1 MDSMQNNSA
10 LSRKRDQQAAATA
23 SSIIQSSDEN
33 PDEVAENLS
42 LARKLSETT
51 GKTVPPQMIT
61 GNREFVQGIIDA
73 ERNRLVLSMSPRTAT
88 WCSEN
93 PTAALLAKDD
103 VYNLCSFEEMAQR
116 FGQVPK
122 GFGDVRPTAEGPTG
136 PSTIPGMPSAKPP
149 GPASE
154 QPAPSLEPVAP
165 TVQPGNPPPEEVS
178 NPRPASPSA
187 APESA
192 NAQSPDP
199 REVSV
204 QPTPQTDASPSE
216 NIALDAQSAV
226 SPSDPPAGSS
236 EQVGEDDPR
245 EKTRKKDALIEKII
259 DARDATDEQAD
270 ALKQE
275 LYAQDALDAADGVF
289 YLDALRSQGTTP
301 EEVRKLL
308 ASSSSDIVKRT
319 EEFGQNLVEVPKGAA
334 SAAVTA
340 TGRIVEGTG
349 QLMYIPKSE
358 EELARIDRIS
368 KAASLSDKD
377 YALLD
382 MELDKLSWFQAATAK
397 RVLRDV
403 RAGRLTADQA
413 KARFD
418 STWDNLSQYL
428 QTQGA
433 HVGDYG
439 ETIFRPAAGYE
450 NSWGRMTGEILGAN
464 LPNIVATVTVGRFA
478 GTGVEFLR
486 AAGDGAAAAR
496 KANLSEGQQS
506 VAAWAYAPTALVDK
520 IPFDRVSSPV
530 LKRVYLNSFLQKW
543 IAVGFKEG
551 GAQASQ
557 LFAQNA
563 AKHYFIDP
571 KQEFSEKVAATFV
584 AGGVAGIG
592 KEIIQDAATVALR
605 MLTRGRGS
613 PHLSMS
619 RPEAAVKAR
628 QDLDDI
634 AATVEASKYRVRDP
648 EGHRDFTAKVLKD
661 TPAEYGYASHEA
673 VEKYSNATGRD
684 PSGKIGTHAMQVA
697 KDTGSDLKFPMSGY
711 LVHSSPSKADA
722 NFRDSMRLGADA
734 FNHSEALASHIGVPA
749 PGLNPRVKQ
758 NGPYIAT
765 GYVGNQKVDDYAAS
779 HSRNADPTAKKMG
792 RIGSSGNTHR
802 YPDGFSLRSPHQTLN
817 R

>member
-1 MDSMQNNSA
+1 MDNMQPYDDW
-10 LSRKRDQQAAATA
+10 KRRQQGAAAA
-23 SSIIQSSDEN
+23 SYIQSSDEN
-33 PDEVAENLS
+33 PDEVADNLNFAREYS
-42 LARKLSETT
+42 ERTGNPLPTLSMVREYRPTFQRIMDETRDKALLSTARK
-51 GKTVPPQMIT
+51 
-61 GNREFVQGIIDA
+61 
-73 ERNRLVLSMSPRTAT
+73 TAT
-88 WCSEN
+88 WYGEN
-93 PTAALLAKDD
+93 PKAILLAKDD

-116 FGQVPK
+116 FGQVPEA
-122 GFGDVRPTAEGPTG
+122 FGDVRLPKQTLIGPAANPETPPSVIPAG
-136 PSTIPGMPSAKPP
+136 PSAPQQA
-149 GPASE
+149 
-154 QPAPSLEPVAP
+154 PAPYPIAP
-165 TVQPGNPPPEEVS
+165 DTQPPDAAHENAGS
-178 NPRPASPSA
+178 ISQPASPPIDPTGSNT
-187 APESA
+187 PSSDPLE
-192 NAQSPDP
+192 AQPTAQP
-199 REVSV
+199 AV
-204 QPTPQTDASPSE
+204 QPASPTAPATG
-216 NIALDAQSAV
+216 NTLAAV
-226 SPSDPPAGSS
+226 EDTRSDETKA
-236 EQVGEDDPR
+236 R
-245 EKTRKKDALIEKII
+245 DALIEEI
-259 DARDATDEQAD
+259 ANAANLTDEQAA
-270 ALKQE
+270 ALLQKIISQE
-275 LYAQDALDAADGVF
+275 ALDPYNAKF
-289 YLDALRSQGTTP
+289 YLDAVRTNGATP
-301 EEVRKLL
+301 DDVFTYL
-308 ASSSSDIVKRT
+308 AHSSSSTVKRV
-319 EEFGQNLVEVPKGAA
+319 EEFGQNLIEVPKGAA

-506 VAAWAYAPTALVDK
+506 VAAWGYAPTALADK

-543 IAVGFKEG
+543 VAVGFKEG

-557 LFAQNA
+557 LVAQNA
-563 AKHYFIDP
+563 VKHYFIDP

-661 TPAEYGYASHEA
+661 TPAEYG
-673 VEKYSNATGRD
+673 
-684 PSGKIGTHAMQVA
+684 
-697 KDTGSDLKFPMSGY
+697 
-711 LVHSSPSKADA
+711 
-722 NFRDSMRLGADA
+722 
-734 FNHSEALASHIGVPA
+734 
-749 PGLNPRVKQ
+749 
-758 NGPYIAT
+758 
-765 GYVGNQKVDDYAAS
+765 
-779 HSRNADPTAKKMG
+779 
-792 RIGSSGNTHR
+792 
-802 YPDGFSLRSPHQTLN
+802 
-817 R
+817 

>member
-1 MDSMQNNSA
+1 
-10 LSRKRDQQAAATA
+10 
-23 SSIIQSSDEN
+23 
-33 PDEVAENLS
+33 
-42 LARKLSETT
+42 
-51 GKTVPPQMIT
+51 
-61 GNREFVQGIIDA
+61 
-73 ERNRLVLSMSPRTAT
+73 
-88 WCSEN
+88 
-93 PTAALLAKDD
+93 
-103 VYNLCSFEEMAQR
+103 
-116 FGQVPK
+116 
-122 GFGDVRPTAEGPTG
+122 
-136 PSTIPGMPSAKPP
+136 
-149 GPASE
+149 
-154 QPAPSLEPVAP
+154 
-165 TVQPGNPPPEEVS
+165 
-178 NPRPASPSA
+178 
-187 APESA
+187 
-192 NAQSPDP
+192 
-199 REVSV
+199 
-204 QPTPQTDASPSE
+204 
-216 NIALDAQSAV
+216 
-226 SPSDPPAGSS
+226 
-236 EQVGEDDPR
+236 
-245 EKTRKKDALIEKII
+245 
-259 DARDATDEQAD
+259 
-270 ALKQE
+270 
-275 LYAQDALDAADGVF
+275 
-289 YLDALRSQGTTP
+289 
-301 EEVRKLL
+301 
-308 ASSSSDIVKRT
+308 
-319 EEFGQNLVEVPKGAA
+319 
-334 SAAVTA
+334 
-340 TGRIVEGTG
+340 
-349 QLMYIPKSE
+349 MYVPKSE

-506 VAAWAYAPTALVDK
+506 VAAWAYAPTALADK

-543 IAVGFKEG
+543 VAVGFKEG

-557 LFAQNA
+557 LVAQNA
-563 AKHYFIDP
+563 VKHYFIDP

>member
-1 MDSMQNNSA
+1 MDNMQPYDDW
-10 LSRKRDQQAAATA
+10 KRRQQGAAAA
-23 SSIIQSSDEN
+23 SYIQSSDEN
-33 PDEVAENLS
+33 PDEVADSLNFARQYSERTGNPLPTLS
-42 LARKLSETT
+42 MVREYRPTFQRIMDETRDKALLSTARK
-51 GKTVPPQMIT
+51 
-61 GNREFVQGIIDA
+61 
-73 ERNRLVLSMSPRTAT
+73 TAT
-88 WCSEN
+88 WYGEN
-93 PTAALLAKDD
+93 PMAVLLAKDD

-122 GFGDVRPTAEGPTG
+122 AFGDVTLPKKEPTG
-136 PSTIPGMPSAKPP
+136 PSRIPGMPSAGSSGSTP
-149 GPASE
+149 E
-154 QPAPSLEPVAP
+154 QPASSLEKVAP
-165 TVQPGNPPPEEVS
+165 TARPDNPPPEEVG
-178 NPRPASPSA
+178 NLQPASPSVGPA
-187 APESA
+187 SA
-192 NAQSPDP
+192 DAQSPDQ
-199 REVSV
+199 REVSI
-204 QPTPQTDASPSE
+204 QPAPQPDAAPSE
-216 NIALDAQSAV
+216 NIAPDAQSAV

-275 LYAQDALDAADGVF
+275 LYAQDALNAADGVY
-289 YLDALRSQGTTP
+289 YLDALRSHGTTP

-319 EEFGQNLVEVPKGAA
+319 EEFGQNLIEVPKGAA

-358 EELARIDRIS
+358 EELTRIDRIS
-368 KAASLSDKD
+368 KAASLSDRD

-496 KANLSEGQQS
+496 KANLNEGQQS
-506 VAAWAYAPTALVDK
+506 LAAWAYAPTALVDK
-520 IPFDRVSSPV
+520 ISFDRVSSPV
-530 LKRVYLNSFLQKW
+530 LKRLYLNSFMQKW

-571 KQEFSEKVAATFV
+571 KQEISEKVAATFV

-592 KEIIQDAATVALR
+592 KEVIQDLASMGIRL
-605 MLTRGRGS
+605 LTRGRGS
-613 PHLSMS
+613 LHISAS
-619 RPEAAVKAR
+619 KPEAAVQAR
-628 QDLDDI
+628 QQFEEL
-634 AATVEASKYRVRDP
+634 ATTAESSKFRQRDP
-648 EGHRDFTAKVLKD
+648 EGHREHTAEVLKG
-661 TPAEYGYASHEA
+661 TK
-673 VEKYSNATGRD
+673 VEHFYTSPEHLDNYEKATGVD
-684 PSGKIGTHAMQVA
+684 SFGLNGTPAMQVA
-697 KDTGSDLKFPMSGY
+697 KDTGSDLKIPTTDY
-711 LVHSSPSKADA
+711 LAKSTPSKADA
-722 NFRDSMRLGADA
+722 DFRDSMRFGADA
-734 FNHSEALASHIGVPA
+734 LNHSEALAPHIGVPA
-749 PGLNPRVKQ
+749 PGLDPRVKQ

-765 GYVGNQKVDDYAAS
+765 GYVGNQKVDDYAVS

-792 RIGSSGNTHR
+792 RVANSGNTKR
-802 YPDGFSLRSPHQTLN
+802 YPDGLSLRSPRQT
-817 R
+817 RDR

>member
-1 MDSMQNNSA
+1 MDNMQPYDVW
-10 LSRKRDQQAAATA
+10 KRRQQDAAVA
-23 SSIIQSSDEN
+23 SYIQSSDEN
-33 PDEVAENLS
+33 PDEVANSLNFAREYSERTGNPLPTFPMVKEHRPTFQRIMDETRNKALLS
-42 LARKLSETT
+42 TARK
-51 GKTVPPQMIT
+51 
-61 GNREFVQGIIDA
+61 
-73 ERNRLVLSMSPRTAT
+73 TAT
-88 WCSEN
+88 WYGEN
-93 PTAALLAKDD
+93 PMAVLLAKDD

-122 GFGDVRPTAEGPTG
+122 AFGDVTLPKKEPTG
-136 PSTIPGMPSAKPP
+136 PSTIPGMPSAGSSGSAPQ
-149 GPASE
+149 
-154 QPAPSLEPVAP
+154 QPAPSLEKVAP
-165 TVQPGNPPPEEVS
+165 TAQPDNPPPEEVS
-178 NPRPASPSA
+178 NLQPASPSVGPA
-187 APESA
+187 SA
-192 NAQSPDP
+192 DAQSPDQ

-204 QPTPQTDASPSE
+204 QPAPQPDAAPSE
-216 NIALDAQSAV
+216 NIGPDAQSAV
-226 SPSDPPAGSS
+226 SPSAPAAGSS
-236 EQVGEDDPR
+236 EQVGEDDPQ

-259 DARDATDEQAD
+259 NARDATDEQSD

-275 LYAQDALDAADGVF
+275 LYAQDALNAADGVY
-289 YLDALRSQGTTP
+289 YLDALRSHGTTP

-308 ASSSSDIVKRT
+308 ASSSSDVVKRT

-349 QLMYIPKSE
+349 QLMRIPKSE

-433 HVGDYG
+433 YVGDYG

-506 VAAWAYAPTALVDK
+506 LAAWAYAPTALVDK

-530 LKRVYLNSFLQKW
+530 LKRLYLNSFMQKW

-557 LFAQNA
+557 LLAQNA
-563 AKHYFIDP
+563 AKQYFIDP
-571 KQEFSEKVAATFV
+571 KQEILEKVGATFV

-592 KEIIQDAATVALR
+592 KEVIQDLASAGVRL
-605 MLTRGRGS
+605 LTRGRGS
-613 PHLSMS
+613 LHISAS
-619 RPEAAVKAR
+619 KPEAAIQSR
-628 QDLDDI
+628 QQFEEM
-634 AATVEASKYRVRDP
+634 ATTVESSKFRERAP
-648 EGHRDFTAKVLKD
+648 EKHRDYSAQVLKD
-661 TPAEYGYASHEA
+661 TDAEYIYASPDAHT
-673 VEKYSNATGRD
+673 KYAEATGGD
-684 PSGKIGTHAMQVA
+684 PFGLNGSHAMQVA
-697 KDTGSDLKFPMSGY
+697 KDTGSDIKTPASDY
-711 LVHSSPSKADA
+711 LAKSTNSKADA
-722 NFRDSMRLGADA
+722 DFRDSMRFSPGAFNYSEATASHLGAPTHRPVPTEKRSNSNDKPIFLGDLRVGDA
-734 FNHSEALASHIGVPA
+734 A
-749 PGLNPRVKQ
+749 PGS
-758 NGPYIAT
+758 
-765 GYVGNQKVDDYAAS
+765 YVQKT
-779 HSRNADPTAKKMG
+779 TA
-792 RIGSSGNTHR
+792 RLTNSGNTQR
-802 YPDGFSLRSPHQTLN
+802 NPSGLSFKSPHQTRN

>member
-1 MDSMQNNSA
+1 MDSMQPYDVW
-10 LSRKRDQQAAATA
+10 KRRQQSAAAA
-23 SSIIQSSDEN
+23 SYIQSSDED
-33 PDEVAENLS
+33 PDEVADSLNFARQYSERTGNPLPTLS
-42 LARKLSETT
+42 MVREYRPTFQRIMDETRDKALLSTARK
-51 GKTVPPQMIT
+51 
-61 GNREFVQGIIDA
+61 
-73 ERNRLVLSMSPRTAT
+73 TAT
-88 WCSEN
+88 WYGEN
-93 PTAALLAKDD
+93 PMAVLLAKDD

-122 GFGDVRPTAEGPTG
+122 AFGDVTLPKQTPIGPAANPETPPSVILAGPSAPQQAPAPAPIAPDTQPPDATHENAGSISQSVSSPVDPAGSNTPSSDPLEAQPTA
-136 PSTIPGMPSAKPP
+136 
-149 GPASE
+149 
-154 QPAPSLEPVAP
+154 QPA
-165 TVQPGNPPPEEVS
+165 VQ
-178 NPRPASPSA
+178 PASPNAPATGNAPA
-187 APESA
+187 AVK
-192 NAQSPDP
+192 DT
-199 REVSV
+199 R
-204 QPTPQTDASPSE
+204 
-216 NIALDAQSAV
+216 
-226 SPSDPPAGSS
+226 SDETKA
-236 EQVGEDDPR
+236 R
-245 EKTRKKDALIEKII
+245 DALIEEI
-259 DARDATDEQAD
+259 ANAANLTDEQAA
-270 ALKQE
+270 ALLQKIISQE
-275 LYAQDALDAADGVF
+275 ALDPYNAKF
-289 YLDALRSQGTTP
+289 YLDAVRTNGATP
-301 EEVRKLL
+301 DDVFTYL
-308 ASSSSDIVKRT
+308 AHSSSSTVKRT

-349 QLMYIPKSE
+349 QLMRIPKSE

-368 KAASLSDKD
+368 KAANLSDKD

-433 HVGDYG
+433 HVGDFG

-478 GTGVEFLR
+478 GTGVEILR
-486 AAGDGAAAAR
+486 AAGDGTAAAR

-506 VAAWAYAPTALVDK
+506 LAAWAYAPTALVDK

-557 LFAQNA
+557 LVAQNA

-613 PHLSMS
+613 LHISAS
-619 RPEAAVKAR
+619 KPEAAIQDR
-628 QDLDDI
+628 QQFEEL
-634 AATVEASKYRVRDP
+634 ATTAESSKFRQRDP
-648 EGHRDFTAKVLKD
+648 EGHREHTAEVLKD
-661 TPAEYGYASHEA
+661 TKVEHFYTSPESVDNYG
-673 VEKYSNATGRD
+673 KATGAD
-684 PSGKIGTHAMQVA
+684 PFGLNDTPAMQVA
-697 KDTGSDLKFPMSGY
+697 KDTGSDLKIPTTDY
-711 LVHSSPSKADA
+711 LAKSTPSKADA
-722 NFRDSMRLGADA
+722 DFRDSMRFGADA
-734 FNHSEALASHIGVPA
+734 LNHSEALASHIGVPA
-749 PGLNPRVKQ
+749 PGLNPGVKQ

-765 GYVGNQKVDDYAAS
+765 GYVGNQKVDDHAVS
-779 HSRNADPTAKKMG
+779 HSPNADPTAKKMG
-792 RIGSSGNTHR
+792 RVGNSGNTKR
-802 YPDGFSLRSPHQTLN
+802 NPSGLSITSTRPQP
-817 R
+817 